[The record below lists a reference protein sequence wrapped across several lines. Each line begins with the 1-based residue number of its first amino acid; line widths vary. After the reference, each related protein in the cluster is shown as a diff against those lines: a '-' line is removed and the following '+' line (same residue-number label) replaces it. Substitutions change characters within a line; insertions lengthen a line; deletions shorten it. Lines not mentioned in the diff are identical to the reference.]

1 MFFKIFLYE
10 WIKIFGVKN
19 FATSPIEFL
28 TQFVRVY
35 LICPRMFRGFFL
47 PLFWGLEDKLIF
59 YANQL
64 DLFDYQLIT
73 NR

>member
-35 LICPRMFRGFFL
+35 LICPRMFRTRFFPSIVL
-47 PLFWGLEDKLIF
+47 GIGRQIDIIL
-59 YANQL
+59 
-64 DLFDYQLIT
+64 
-73 NR
+73 R